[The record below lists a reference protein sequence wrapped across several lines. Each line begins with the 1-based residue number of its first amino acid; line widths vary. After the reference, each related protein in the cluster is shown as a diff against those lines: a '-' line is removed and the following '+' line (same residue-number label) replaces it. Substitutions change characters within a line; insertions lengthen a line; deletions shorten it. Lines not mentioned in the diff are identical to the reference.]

1 MVRRR
6 HVQLDLAQVVLFG
19 LVLPEPE
26 ALMEPWLR
34 EVDKALE
41 DEEIV
46 ESVVTAMRR
55 RWRQSARRGR
65 AGTPAEVVLR
75 MLTLKHLRDWS
86 YDE

>member
-6 HVQLDLAQVVLFG
+6 HVQLDFAQVVLFG

-26 ALMEPWLR
+26 ALMEPCLR
-34 EVDKALE
+34 EVDKALD

-46 ESVVTAMRR
+46 DAVMTVMRR

-75 MLTLKHLRDWS
+75 MLR
-86 YDE
+86 